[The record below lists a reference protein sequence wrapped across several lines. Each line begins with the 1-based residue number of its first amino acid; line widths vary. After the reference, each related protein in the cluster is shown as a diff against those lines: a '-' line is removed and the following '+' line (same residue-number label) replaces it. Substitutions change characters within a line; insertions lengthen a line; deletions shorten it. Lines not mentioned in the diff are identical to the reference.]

1 MDKLFAQKYGSWA
14 LITGAAMG
22 LGAEFALQIAQ
33 KGISILAVDNNLEAL
48 QATTQRIQA
57 QTKVDVRPIH
67 LDLTRTDFLDVLL
80 PQIED
85 CEVGLL
91 VNNAGISKIGY
102 FTPQNKAF
110 LIQQLHLNTKV
121 VLLLSHHFAQQ
132 MQARKRG
139 GIIILSSGA
148 GELSSAYNAVYSATK
163 AFDLKLAES
172 LWAELKPFGVDVLGF
187 MPGPTLTPGY
197 IAQGGDGEG
206 LMVMSVQTSVQQ
218 ALKALGRSPN
228 YVAGVFF
235 MRLGHY
241 FLTRL
246 LSSKLRIQIVSNQIK
261 TLFKVP

>member
-1 MDKLFAQKYGSWA
+1 MDKFTQQYGTWA

-33 KGISILAVDNNLEAL
+33 KGISIIAVDHNKEALEA
-48 QATTQRIQA
+48 TVQRIQS
-57 QTKVDVRPIH
+57 QTKVSVRPIH
-67 LDLTRTDFLDVLL
+67 LDLARTDFLEILL

-102 FTPQNKAF
+102 FTPQSKEF
-110 LIQQLHLNTKV
+110 LSQQLHINTKV

-148 GELSSAYNAVYSATK
+148 GELSSAYNAAYSASK

-187 MPGPTLTPGY
+187 MPGPTKTPGY

-206 LMVMSVQTSVQQ
+206 SMVMSVQTSVQQ

-228 YVAGVFF
+228 YVAGSFL
-235 MRLGHY
+235 MRFGHY
-241 FLTRL
+241 FLTRF
-246 LSSKLRIQIVSNQIK
+246 LSTKLRIKIVSDQIK
-261 TLFKVP
+261 TLFEVP

>member
-1 MDKLFAQKYGSWA
+1 MDNFTQQYGPWA

-33 KGISILAVDNNLEAL
+33 KGISIIAIDNNKEAL
-48 QATTQRIQA
+48 EDTAHRIQS
-57 QTKVDVRPIH
+57 QTKVQVRPIH
-67 LDLTRTDFLDVLL
+67 FDLARTDFLEVLL
-80 PQIED
+80 PQIEPY
-85 CEVGLL
+85 EIGLL

-102 FTPQNKAF
+102 FTPQQQDF
-110 LIQQLHLNTKV
+110 LCQQLHINTKV
-121 VLLLSHHFAQQ
+121 VLLLTHHFAQQ

-187 MPGPTLTPGY
+187 MPGPTKTPGY
-197 IAQGGDGEG
+197 IAQGGDGDG
-206 LMVMSVQTSVQQ
+206 SMVMSAQTSVRQ
-218 ALKALGRSPN
+218 ALKALGKAPN
-228 YVAGVFF
+228 YVAGSFL
-235 MRLGHY
+235 MRFGHY

-246 LSSKLRIQIVSNQIK
+246 LSTKLRIKIVSDQIK
-261 TLFKVP
+261 ALFKVP

>member
-1 MDKLFAQKYGSWA
+1 MDKFTQQYGPWA

-22 LGAEFALQIAQ
+22 LGAEFALQTAQ
-33 KGISILAVDNNLEAL
+33 KGISIIAVDYNKEALEAT
-48 QATTQRIQA
+48 AQRIQT
-57 QTKVDVRPIH
+57 QTKVEVRPIH
-67 LDLTRTDFLDVLL
+67 LDLARTDFLDVLL

-102 FTPQNKAF
+102 FTPQSRDF
-110 LIQQLHLNTKV
+110 LSQQLHINTKV

-187 MPGPTLTPGY
+187 MPGPTKTPGY
-197 IAQGGDGEG
+197 IAQGGDGDG
-206 LMVMSVQTSVQQ
+206 SMVMSAQTSVQQ

-228 YVAGVFF
+228 YVAGSFL
-235 MRLGHY
+235 MRFGHY
-241 FLTRL
+241 FLTRF
-246 LSSKLRIQIVSNQIK
+246 LSTKLRIKIVSDQIK